1 MQFRTLEATAVDII
15 IAVFAKVMKMTDAN
29 QAKAGFS
36 VSPKGNRTIQQASSP
51 KGAIDGKSGQAIP
64 EGTLVNLWQ
73 SGRDS
78 NDVRAYVVKAKTAK
92 TPKVTVE
99 TPQQIAIR
107 LLEANSAAQD
117 AKLDAILAALAA
129 K

>member
-1 MQFRTLEATAVDII
+1 MQFRILEATAILTIVKMFA
-15 IAVFAKVMKMTDAN
+15 AVVKMTE
-29 QAKAGFS
+29 AKQVEAGFS

-78 NDVRAYVVKAKTAK
+78 NDVRAYVVKAKKAK
-92 TPKVTVE
+92 TPKT
-99 TPQQIAIR
+99 TKPADSR
-107 LLEANSAAQD
+107 MDSLE
-117 AKLDAILAALAA
+117 AKLDALINALT